1 MSPGDLDQ
9 ALCGIEI
16 PSDPNVL
23 TGMLGFEDA
32 GVYRLDDATA
42 LVQTI
47 DFFTPIV
54 DDPRIFGRAAA
65 ANSLSD
71 VYAMGGKPLTAMN
84 VVCFPIKKMGVSVL
98 RRILEGGLDILKEAG
113 VALVGGHSVEDDE
126 PKYGLSVTGLV
137 HPDRIMTNS
146 MLRPGDRLILT
157 KAIGTGAIATAIK
170 GSLAS
175 EPAVESMVRS
185 ICALNRSASEVA
197 ARFGVRACTD
207 VTGFGLAGHL
217 VEMARAS
224 RCRVRLESKDVPILS
239 GALEAVS
246 LGMIPAGTHANRKF
260 FTSWI
265 TTSKGISPEMS
276 DLIFDP
282 QTSGGLV
289 LGIPS
294 DSAGKL
300 VGALIAE
307 GVEIAAEIG
316 EVIGPDEQGH
326 VEIT

>member
-23 TGMLGFEDA
+23 TGMFGFEDA
-32 GVYRLDDATA
+32 GVYRLDDSTA
-42 LVQTI
+42 LVQTV

-54 DDPRIFGRAAA
+54 DDPRTFGRAAA

-71 VYAMGGKPLTAMN
+71 VYAMGGRPLTAMN
-84 VVCFPIKKMGVSVL
+84 VVCFPTKKLGIALL
-98 RRILEGGLDILKEAG
+98 RGILEGGLDILKEAG
-113 VALVGGHSVEDDE
+113 VALVGGHSVEDEE

-146 MLRPGDRLILT
+146 ALRPGDRLILT
-157 KAIGTGAIATAIK
+157 KAIGTGVIATAIK
-170 GSLAS
+170 GNLAP
-175 EPAVESMVRS
+175 EPAVDAMVKS
-185 ICALNRSASEVA
+185 ICALNKAASEVA
-197 ARFGVRACTD
+197 SGFGVRACTD

-224 RCRVRLESKDVPILS
+224 RCRVRISSNAIPILK
-239 GALEAVS
+239 GALEAAS
-246 LGMIPAGTHANRKF
+246 MGMIPGGTNANRKF
-260 FTSWI
+260 FTTWI
-265 TTSKGISPEMS
+265 TLNSSISPEIS

-282 QTSGGLV
+282 QTSGGLI

-294 DSAGKL
+294 DSARKL
-300 VGALIAE
+300 ADALIAE
-307 GVEIAAEIG
+307 EVEFAAEIG
-316 EVIGPDEQGH
+316 EVLGPDDKGH
-326 VEIT
+326 LEIM